1 MAPGEMTLP
10 PPQKCGRHFLLTAA
24 TVGLAMVLAMYLPN
38 IQVVFGILG
47 STCSAFVCYIVPAM
61 FVLKTEEGPWY
72 GSNKIM
78 PTILMIG
85 GAITGIVCTAIIVY
99 QTITG

>member
-24 TVGLAMVLAMYLPN
+24 IVGLAMVLAMYLPN